1 MGKRARPRKPPRLI
15 PERYWKDLAF
25 WTGGWAT
32 PALLF
37 HAGWRLGDDSQIQ
50 LSAYYVVAILIGTG
64 PPFDVFGYWD
74 HTPFPLPVRLAILAA
89 VWVLGVVHAGW
100 AAPILHRRVAAINAV
115 AALRG
120 IEVEMPTAPDAPA
133 APALDAT
140 TAAAIPATA
149 FPAVHWQRDPAPARE
164 TAHRVPAP
172 HQPTAPA
179 VPTPAVR
186 VPLAP
191 YVPPTSP
198 IPPALGAA
206 PTSGAAP
213 VPGRPSGPTPPHGTP
228 VPYLVPALAVARG
241 VAVPRMATH
250 DWLVFS
256 SGMSAARPTSGIAV
270 AEARARLRR
279 RKKARQILAREP
291 DLAFELRIGRPDLP
305 RDYDD
310 GGLIDIN
317 HVPAEV
323 LVRELEIPAEDAHRL
338 IAQREAH
345 GGFSHP
351 EELVFYC
358 DLTPE
363 RLTVISGRLVFVPA

>member
-1 MGKRARPRKPPRLI
+1 MGKRVRPRKPPRLI

-37 HAGWRLGDDSQIQ
+37 HAGWRLNDHSQIQ
-50 LSAYYVVAILIGTG
+50 LSGYYVVAILIGTG

-115 AALRG
+115 AALQG
-120 IEVEMPTAPDAPA
+120 IEVEMPAAPA

-140 TAAAIPATA
+140 TAA
-149 FPAVHWQRDPAPARE
+149 
-164 TAHRVPAP
+164 VPAAGRDLVRRTP
-172 HQPTAPA
+172 ASHTPMAPPPAGGSAVPSVLPA

-191 YVPPTSP
+191 YVPPASP
-198 IPPALGAA
+198 VAPARG
-206 PTSGAAP
+206 TAP
-213 VPGRPSGPTPPHGTP
+213 VPYRA
-228 VPYLVPALAVARG
+228 PAPAAVNGAAING
-241 VAVPRMATH
+241 AAVPRLATH

-279 RKKARQILAREP
+279 RKKARQILASEP
-291 DLAFELRIGRPDLP
+291 DLALELRIGRPDLL
-305 RDYDD
+305 RNYDD
-310 GGLIDIN
+310 GGLIDVN

-338 IAQREAH
+338 IAQREMH

-363 RLTVISGRLVFVPA
+363 RLNVISGRLVFVPA